1 MKDII
6 LFLFF
11 VSDLLHNV
19 LNILE
24 DPRENEKINEILFED
39 TKQDFMEI

>member
-1 MKDII
+1 MKEII

-11 VSDLLHNV
+11 ISDLLHNF

-39 TKQDFMEI
+39 TKQGFMEI